1 MTFRLLVVLGLIS
14 LMIAAGCQVSSNT
27 TPTSSVT
34 TSSTLYYSATPDSGP
49 LIAVCK
55 ADLAEITGLTEADV
69 SLISV
74 TAAEFSDTSLGCPEP
89 GKSYA
94 QVITPGYIIILQANG
109 KQYEYHT
116 DQHEAIVLCGTAGNL
131 STTANMVLETADSA
145 TTTNPQNTQPSDETK
160 PSDIKNDT
168 MLVDGG
174 PNQPIEGGDVVI
186 TTSTTR

>member
-116 DQHEAIVLCGTAGNL
+116 DQHEAIVLCGLVGGTGIITYTTPETDKPMTP
-131 STTANMVLETADSA
+131 STTSAAASIPTTATA
-145 TTTNPQNTQPSDETK
+145 TTPSTLPKITDTTK
-160 PSDIKNDT
+160 
-168 MLVDGG
+168 
-174 PNQPIEGGDVVI
+174 I
-186 TTSTTR
+186 TPPPVN